1 MGNLII
7 IDHGDGYLSLY
18 GHNES
23 LYKATGEWVEAGDII
38 GSIGD
43 SGGQSNNGL
52 YFEIRKKSKPQ
63 NPTRWCKS
71 SNWFTSI

>member
-1 MGNLII
+1 
-7 IDHGDGYLSLY
+7 
-18 GHNES
+18 